1 MAFDTSETLAQTEFG
16 DELLPGT
23 TLFHGTYK
31 ITRFINS
38 GGFGITYLAT
48 DSLGRDVVI
57 KECFSST
64 FCRRSQ
70 TRVRARSSG
79 TRDHMG
85 KIVKSFLNEAQ
96 SLATLKHPNIVGVH
110 QVFEDNDTAYMA
122 MDFIKGHDLLEIIE
136 ENRAE
141 LTPEIIVRMT
151 ARLISAVGYIHDNQL
166 LHCDISPDNIF
177 VTPDGEP
184 ILIDFGAARRTAAG
198 ATEKYSGLSVVKDGY
213 SPHELYTAGGNSGRW
228 SDIYALA
235 ASLYHAIAKVAP
247 PNCQSRLAAMAEKRP
262 DLCKPLAG
270 SVVGY
275 PPGFLETIDRAMSVL
290 PAARFQTAADWLKA
304 LPQAESRADRKVVLV
319 RRVVPAPAEI
329 AAKPQVLHEVVPVA
343 VARPVAV
350 APAPHVQPSL
360 RPRRPTTRVAEVDLS
375 GLRRMSGF
383 RGGCLM
389 DSLSGQVLAR
399 EAGTGDAEGS
409 IRSTLAVARANLQA
423 MAELG
428 PDQAVEDIQIAMGRE
443 FHLLRPLDGA
453 PRYLVCVTL
462 DREAANLGLAR
473 IQLRR
478 VTQSVRL

>member
-1 MAFDTSETLAQTEFG
+1 M
-16 DELLPGT
+16 
-23 TLFHGTYK
+23 
-31 ITRFINS
+31 
-38 GGFGITYLAT
+38 
-48 DSLGRDVVI
+48 
-57 KECFSST
+57 
-64 FCRRSQ
+64 
-70 TRVRARSSG
+70 
-79 TRDHMG
+79 
-85 KIVKSFLNEAQ
+85 
-96 SLATLKHPNIVGVH
+96 
-110 QVFEDNDTAYMA
+110 
-122 MDFIKGHDLLEIIE
+122 
-136 ENRAE
+136 
-141 LTPEIIVRMT
+141 
-151 ARLISAVGYIHDNQL
+151 
-166 LHCDISPDNIF
+166 
-177 VTPDGEP
+177 
-184 ILIDFGAARRTAAG
+184 
-198 ATEKYSGLSVVKDGY
+198 
-213 SPHELYTAGGNSGRW
+213 
-228 SDIYALA
+228 
-235 ASLYHAIAKVAP
+235 
-247 PNCQSRLAAMAEKRP
+247 
-262 DLCKPLAG
+262 
-270 SVVGY
+270 
-275 PPGFLETIDRAMSVL
+275 
-290 PAARFQTAADWLKA
+290 
-304 LPQAESRADRKVVLV
+304 